1 MANLTYRTPDPTP
14 PVETTN
20 KSQPLTHEEMDGNF
34 KSLDEDVQLAKD
46 QALAYAIIF
55 S

>member
-1 MANLTYRTPDPTP
+1 MAELTYRTNTPVAPT
-14 PVETTN
+14 ETTN

-34 KSLDEDVQLAKD
+34 KSLDDDVQFAKELAF
-46 QALAYAIIF
+46 AYTIVF

>member
-1 MANLTYRTPDPTP
+1 MAELTYRTDTP
-14 PVETTN
+14 VAPVETTN
-20 KSQPLTHEEMDGNF
+20 KTQPLTHEEMDGNF
-34 KSLDEDVQLAKD
+34 KSLDDDVQLAKE